1 MKQKIK
7 RLSVALI
14 ALLLSLTL
22 VLSAFA
28 ALSQSGVFAEKA
40 YTDLVT
46 FSDCQSFGPAAFNNF
61 GKVLRVMHNDGL
73 PEPDALLVGGDYSRL
88 LNDYATPGIIQLRD
102 QYTSVYENG
111 DPDDIITAQ
120 GNHDSRIPAFYPTG
134 MYDMGTYCFYLI
146 NEDDYPWKQ
155 NVRTQGR
162 KIVQKTAQNIKNS
175 LDQMIEA
182 GDRRPVIFITH
193 VPLHHTD
200 RTLGGDN
207 KYAACLFNVIN
218 EAAKTLDIIFLF
230 AHNHSGDYDDY
241 IGGSVNFMAPGDT
254 VRIPNGED
262 KIKVG
267 YSEETLNFTY
277 TNCGYI
283 GYSKNTNSATST
295 NVLSLGAIRF
305 FADRFV
311 FLKYTEDGLFR
322 QDEVERKNAASES
335 DLQQA
340 ATTANLKRNNEKLWE
355 FEKKVF
361 EPIVRF
367 FLKIFNLLGIK

>member
-1 MKQKIK
+1 M
-7 RLSVALI
+7 LLV
-14 ALLLSLTL
+14 LLLTLTL
-22 VLSAFA
+22 VLSAVVA
-28 ALSQSGVFAEKA
+28 FAESGAFAEQA
-40 YTDLVT
+40 YTNLVT
-46 FSDCQSFGPAAFNNF
+46 FSDCQSFGPGAFNNF
-61 GKVLRVMHNDGL
+61 GNVLRVMRDDGL

-102 QYTSVYENG
+102 QYTAVYETGN
-111 DPDDIITAQ
+111 PDDIITAQ

-146 NEDDYPWKQ
+146 NEDDYPWLQ
-155 NVRTQGR
+155 YLRTQA
-162 KIVQKTAQNIKNS
+162 KKTVQKTAQNIKTA
-175 LDQMIEA
+175 LDSMIAA

-193 VPLHHTD
+193 VPLHHTV
-200 RTLGGDN
+200 RGGGGDN
-207 KYAACLFNVIN
+207 MYAAYLFDVIN
-218 EAAKTLDIIFLF
+218 EAAKTLDVIFLF

-254 VRIPNGED
+254 VRIPNPEKRGED
-262 KIKVG
+262 N
-267 YSEETLNFTY
+267 YLEETLNFTY

-283 GYSKNTNSATST
+283 GYSKNNQTETST
-295 NVLSLGAIRF
+295 NVLSMGAIRF

-322 QDEVERKNAASES
+322 QDEVQRKNTASGS

-340 ATTANLKRNNEKLWE
+340 ATTAALKRNNEKVWNL
-355 FEKKVF
+355 EKTIW

-367 FLKIFNLLGIK
+367 FLKIFQLLGIK

>member
-1 MKQKIK
+1 MKKS
-7 RLSVALI
+7 L
-14 ALLLSLTL
+14 ALLLTLTMI
-22 VLSAFA
+22 VSAAVAFA
-28 ALSQSGVFAEKA
+28 QSGVFAEEA

-46 FSDCQSFGPAAFNNF
+46 FSDCQSFGPGAFNNF
-61 GKVLRVMHNDGL
+61 GSVLRVMRDDGL

-102 QYTSVYENG
+102 QYTAVYENG
-111 DPDDIITAQ
+111 DPDAIITAQ

-146 NEDDYPWKQ
+146 NEDDYPWLQ
-155 NVRTQGR
+155 LLRTQG
-162 KIVQKTAQNIKNS
+162 KKTVQKTAKNIKTA
-175 LDQMIEA
+175 LDAMIEN
-182 GDRRPVIFITH
+182 GDTRPVIFITH
-193 VPLHHTD
+193 VPLHHTV
-200 RTLGGDN
+200 RGGGGDN
-207 KYAACLFNVIN
+207 MYSFYLFDVIN
-218 EAAKTLDIIFLF
+218 EAAKTLDVIFLF

-254 VRIPNGED
+254 VRIPNPEKRGED
-262 KIKVG
+262 N
-267 YSEETLNFTY
+267 YLEETLNFTY

-283 GYSKNTNSATST
+283 GYSKNNQTETST
-295 NVLSLGAIRF
+295 NVLSMGAIRF

-322 QDEVERKNAASES
+322 QDEVQRKNAAADA

-340 ATTANLKRNNEKLWE
+340 ATTAALKRNNEKLWDL
-355 FEKKVF
+355 EKTIW

-367 FLKIFNLLGIK
+367 FLKIFKLLGIK

>member
-1 MKQKIK
+1 MKQRIR
-7 RLSVALI
+7 RLSVTLL

-22 VLSAFA
+22 VFSAVVAFA
-28 ALSQSGVFAEKA
+28 ESGAFADRA
-40 YTDLVT
+40 YTNLVT
-46 FSDCQSFGPAAFNNF
+46 FSGCQSFGPGAFNNF
-61 GKVLRVMHNDGL
+61 GSVLRVMRDDGL

-102 QYTSVYENG
+102 QYTAVYENG

-146 NEDDYPWKQ
+146 NEDDYPWLQ
-155 NVRTQGR
+155 YLRTQA
-162 KIVQKTAQNIKNS
+162 KKTMQKTAQNVKAA
-175 LDQMIEA
+175 LDQMIAA
-182 GDRRPVIFITH
+182 GDTRPVIFITH
-193 VPLHHTD
+193 VPLHHTV
-200 RTLGGDN
+200 RGGGGDN
-207 KYAACLFNVIN
+207 MYSFYLFDVIN
-218 EAAKTLDIIFLF
+218 EAAKTLDVIFLF

-254 VRIPNGED
+254 VRIPNPEKRGED
-262 KIKVG
+262 N
-267 YSEETLNFTY
+267 YLEETLNFTY

-283 GYSKNTNSATST
+283 GYSKNNQTETST
-295 NVLSLGAIRF
+295 NVLSMGAIRF

-322 QDEVERKNAASES
+322 QDEVQRKNAAADA

-340 ATTANLKRNNEKLWE
+340 ATTAALKRNNEKLWDL
-355 FEKKVF
+355 EKTIW

-367 FLKIFNLLGIK
+367 FLKIFKLLGIK

>member
-1 MKQKIK
+1 MKQKTK
-7 RLSVALI
+7 RRSIALL
-14 ALLLSLTL
+14 ALLLSVTL

-28 ALSQSGVFAEKA
+28 AFAESGAFAEKA
-40 YTDLVT
+40 YTNLVT

-61 GKVLRVMHNDGL
+61 GSVLRVMRDDGL

-88 LNDYATPGIIQLRD
+88 LNDYATPAIIQLRD

-111 DPDDIITAQ
+111 NPDDIITAQ

-146 NEDDYPWKQ
+146 NEDDYPWLQ
-155 NVRTQGR
+155 LLRTQAQ
-162 KIVQKTAQNIKNS
+162 KTVQKTAQNIKNA
-175 LDQMIEA
+175 LDQMIAA
-182 GDRRPVIFITH
+182 GDHRPVIFITH
-193 VPLHHTD
+193 VPLHHTE
-200 RTLGGDN
+200 RTFGGDN
-207 KYAACLFNVIN
+207 KYASYIFDVIN

-230 AHNHSGDYDDY
+230 AHNHSGNYDDY

-254 VRIPNGED
+254 VRIPDPNGVA
-262 KIKVG
+262 KFG
-267 YSEETLNFTY
+267 YTEQTLNFTY

-283 GYSKNTNSATST
+283 GYSKNTQSETST

-322 QDEVERKNAASES
+322 QDEVVRKNPASES
-335 DLQQA
+335 DMLQA
-340 ATTANLKRNNEKLWE
+340 ATTSNMKRNNESLWNLE
-355 FEKKVF
+355 RTFFES
-361 EPIVRF
+361 IVRF
-367 FLKIFNLLGIK
+367 FLKLVDLIGIS